1 MSSDDWHVAD
11 DDLRAYADGAAR
23 PPWLWSTDSHLGTC
37 PRCRQRLAQHVDP
50 AAVHAGWA
58 RLDAELDAPRPGP
71 VEALL
76 VRLGVAAHTARLLAC
91 TPGLRRS
98 WLAAV
103 GFTLAVTT
111 GAAHLARSMTVPIP
125 LLAIAP
131 LLPLIG
137 VALSFG
143 PRVDPSYELAVVAPL
158 HTFRLLLLRCV
169 AVLFATTA
177 LTGVASIAVPENGA
191 VVLGWLAPSLA
202 LTLLSLALTPRFG
215 PVTAPLAVGFG
226 WLALLVATVQRTTG
240 ESVLFTAPG
249 QAGLAA
255 GAAAAGMALWKVR
268 AAFDTTHHLGRV
280 ADPSTRRTM

>member
-1 MSSDDWHVAD
+1 MTTEWHVPD
-11 DDLRAYADGAAR
+11 DDLREYARGAAR
-23 PPWLWSTDSHLGTC
+23 PPWRWSTEAHLATC
-37 PRCRQRLAQHVDP
+37 PRCRRRLTEHADP

-71 VEALL
+71 AEALL

-103 GFTLAVTT
+103 GFTLVVAAAV
-111 GAAHLARSMTVPIP
+111 AHLRQSMTVPVP

-137 VALSFG
+137 VAISFG
-143 PRVDPSYELAVVAPL
+143 PRVDPSYELSVVAPL
-158 HTFRLLLLRCV
+158 HTVRLLLLRCA
-169 AVLFATTA
+169 AVLSATTA
-177 LTGVASIAVPENGA
+177 LTGIASVAVPGYGA
-191 VVLGWLAPSLA
+191 VVLGWLVPSLA

-215 PVTAPLAVGFG
+215 PVAAPAGVGSG
-226 WLALLVATVQRTTG
+226 WLALLAVTVHHRTG

-249 QAGLAA
+249 QAAL
-255 GAAAAGMALWKVR
+255 AAAAAVAATVLWKVR
-268 AAFDTTHHLGRV
+268 AGFDT
-280 ADPSTRRTM
+280 TRRTM

>member
-1 MSSDDWHVAD
+1 MSVGDWHVTD
-11 DDLRAYADGAAR
+11 EDLRAYAGGTAR
-23 PPWLWSTDSHLGTC
+23 PPWLWSTEAHLRAC
-37 PRCRQRLAQHVDP
+37 ARCRQRLAEHVDP
-50 AAVHAGWA
+50 ATVRAGWA

-76 VRLGVAAHTARLLAC
+76 LRLGIAPHTARLLAC
-91 TPGLRRS
+91 TPALRRS

-103 GFTLAVTT
+103 AFTLVVTT
-111 GAAHLARSMTVPIP
+111 GAGYLARPWTVPVP

-137 VALSFG
+137 VAISFG

-158 HTFRLLLLRCV
+158 HTYRLLLLRCA
-169 AVLFATTA
+169 AVLAATTV
-177 LTGVASIAVPENGA
+177 LTGVASLAAPRYGA

-202 LTLLSLALTPRFG
+202 LTLLSLALTPRLG

-226 WLALLVATVQRTTG
+226 WLALLVVTVHRATG

-249 QAGLAA
+249 QTALAAAA
-255 GAAAAGMALWKVR
+255 GAAAIALWKVR

-280 ADPSTRRTM
+280 TDPATRRTM

>member
-1 MSSDDWHVAD
+1 MSTDWHVPD
-11 DDLRAYADGAAR
+11 DDLQAYADGVAR
-23 PPWLWSTDSHLGTC
+23 PPWRWSTEAHLGTC
-37 PRCRQRLAQHVDP
+37 PHCRGRLAQRVDP
-50 AAVHAGWA
+50 VAVRAGWA

-76 VRLGVAAHTARLLAC
+76 VRVGVAAHTARLLAC
-91 TPGLRRS
+91 TPALRRS

-111 GAAHLARSMTVPIP
+111 GAAHLAGSMTVPIT

-137 VALSFG
+137 VAISFG

-158 HTFRLLLLRCV
+158 HTFRLLLLRCA
-169 AVLFATTA
+169 AVLSATTA
-177 LTGVASIAVPENGA
+177 LTAVASIAAPGYGL

-202 LTLLSLALTPRFG
+202 LTFLSLALMPRFG
-215 PVTAPLAVGFG
+215 PVAAPLAAGVG
-226 WLALLVATVQRTTG
+226 WLALLVATVHRSTG
-240 ESVLFTAPG
+240 ESVLFTAAG

-255 GAAAAGMALWKVR
+255 GAAAAAMALWTVR
-268 AAFDTTHHLGRV
+268 ADFDTTHHLGRV
-280 ADPSTRRTM
+280 ADPTTRRTM